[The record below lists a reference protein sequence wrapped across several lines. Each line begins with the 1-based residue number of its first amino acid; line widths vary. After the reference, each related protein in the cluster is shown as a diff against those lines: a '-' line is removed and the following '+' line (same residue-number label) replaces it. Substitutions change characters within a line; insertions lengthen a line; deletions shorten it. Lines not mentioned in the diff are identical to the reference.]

1 MTSNM
6 FVALMTS
13 GLYLSDRLLQV
24 LANRWNCNDAESR
37 SAWRLSLLVALQC
50 PIREINDTN
59 MCRIWKGFVWR
70 RRRQLVIKIFAES
83 ERRAVTPVVGWMG
96 WGFRGRMSSYDTR
109 SRLYSRSAV
118 EVARHLCHI
127 LRARNGNHA
136 NVPFPSGNCTT
147 RAGLLSSNNSA
158 EFEKLWSRTA
168 NAI

>member
-1 MTSNM
+1 M

-50 PIREINDTN
+50 PFREINDTN